1 MNWQQRQQANR
12 DAIRHAEY
20 QTTRRRQDFALKQQF
35 EKGSYRAA
43 LRKFWALEW
52 RVKYMLFMVA
62 GGGIGATYF
71 RAPHQLNRAL
81 YLCRDGG
88 YYALMTAAPITVGL
102 YGFGIW
108 RWLQYK
114 VGFGLYYMTM
124 LGIGGCAA
132 ATRVNSLSHGSEY
145 MKLAMIV
152 SWVFGGVGLVV
163 GAIRWII
170 RRSKK
175 RNARPELEPA

>member
-35 EKGSYRAA
+35 EKGSFRAA
-43 LRKFWALEW
+43 FRKFWALEW
-52 RVKYMLFMVA
+52 RVKYLLFMVA

-71 RAPHQLNRAL
+71 RAPHQLNRAM

-124 LGIGGCAA
+124 LGIGGGAA

-145 MKLAMIV
+145 MKWAMIV

-175 RNARPELEPA
+175 RNAQPELEPA